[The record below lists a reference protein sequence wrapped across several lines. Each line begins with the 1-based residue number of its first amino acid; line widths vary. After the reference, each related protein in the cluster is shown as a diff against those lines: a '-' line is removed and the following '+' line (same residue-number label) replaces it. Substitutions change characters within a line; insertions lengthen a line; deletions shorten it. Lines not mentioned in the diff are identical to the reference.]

1 MASTPDFEKLCSIY
15 SAIKDIDR
23 IRNSNSEEK
32 FDEILNVIKDIKKTE
47 FDDENMEKI
56 IDGIRDA
63 LLKIYKESLI
73 KLNSGISLNSSF
85 TNTDTFPFGGNLRGN
100 VIDVPLSHPD
110 TPLRE
115 DERVGKITDKT
126 GPNSYNK

>member
-63 LLKIYKESLI
+63 LMKIYKESLT

-85 TNTDTFPFGGNLRGN
+85 TNSGTFPFGGNMRGN
-100 VIDVPLSHPD
+100 VIDVPLSHSE
-110 TPLRE
+110 TPLKE
-115 DERVGKITDKT
+115 DEYVGKITDKT

>member
-63 LLKIYKESLI
+63 LLKIYKESLT

-100 VIDVPLSHPD
+100 VIDVPLSNPE
-110 TPLRE
+110 TPLKE
-115 DERVGKITDKT
+115 NERVGKMT
-126 GPNSYNK
+126 NWS